1 MAKRVVIY
9 DTSPV
14 YGGALTSIEALLPGL
29 RARGWSVIVICARE
43 VVAKRL
49 DLSLRGADV
58 EVLSLDEPQ
67 VNTALSGAAWAQRE
81 LGRLSQLCAMPS
93 LYKARLFI
101 ANNGPQPNA
110 AMLLFAQLLQRPA
123 FQYLRGPLWPSH
135 LTTWL
140 LNRSVARFSVS
151 PDILCADAAWVGEGL
166 ASSQLPTLQ
175 TSGAEGIFWC
185 GADLPWKGL
194 RWFVDAL
201 AASPPAIPTYICA
214 IRGDDEPLRQRWSA
228 LHVSWDGQE
237 VDLWRQLCHIYVHT
251 SLKPEPFGR
260 ALLEARYAGLCP
272 IVPDE
277 GGASRQVTHLE
288 SGLIYKARDARAMRA
303 CLDWALANP
312 KQSAALGR
320 RARELA
326 LQEADPERCFR
337 PIYQALSEL

>member
-14 YGGALTSIEALLPGL
+14 YGGALTSVEALLPGL
-29 RARGWSVIVICARE
+29 RARGWSVVVICARE
-43 VVAKRL
+43 AVANRFAR
-49 DLSLRGADV
+49 SLRGAAV
-58 EVLSLDEPQ
+58 EVLSLNEPH
-67 VNTALSGAAWAQRE
+67 VDTALSGAAWAQRE
-81 LGRLSQLCAMPS
+81 LGRLSRLCGIPA

-110 AMLLFAQLLQRPA
+110 ALLLFARLLQRPA
-123 FQYLRGPLWPSH
+123 FQYLRGPLWPSQ

-140 LNRSVARFSVS
+140 LKRSVARFSVS
-151 PDILCADAAWVGEGL
+151 PEIVCSDTAWVGEGL
-166 ASSQLPTLQ
+166 ASSQLPTPREA
-175 TSGAEGIFWC
+175 GAQGIFWC

-201 AASPPAIPTYICA
+201 VASPPAIPTYICA
-214 IRGDDEPLRQRWSA
+214 IRGDDEPFVSTWPA

-237 VDLWRQLCHIYVHT
+237 VDSWRKRCSLYVHT

-260 ALLEARYAGLCP
+260 ALLEARCAGLCP

-277 GGASRQVTHLE
+277 GGARRQVTHLE

-312 KQSAALGR
+312 EQRAALGR

-337 PIYQALSEL
+337 PLYQALSEL